1 MPQQPHFNINP
12 QLLENAQKISGL
24 DNQDEVINLALA
36 HYLQIATQKRLLA
49 LEGVIKWEGDLE
61 QLRTGRQFNDA
72 Y

>member
-1 MPQQPHFNINP
+1 MPQQRHYDINP

-36 HYLQIATQKRLLA
+36 HYLQIAKQKRLLA
-49 LEGVIKWEGDLE
+49 LQGVIKWEGDLE

>member
-36 HYLQIATQKRLLA
+36 HYLQIAKQKRLLA

-61 QLRTGRQFNDA
+61 QLRSGRQFNDA